1 MTIMPSTSL
10 KDHYNEI
17 SEKCRQT
24 GEPIYLTKNG
34 IGDLVVMSIESFE
47 KKQALINLKERLL
60 DIELEQGSGAKFYS
74 LEELD
79 IALKEIVKHG

>member
-34 IGDLVVMSIESFE
+34 KGDLVVMPIESFE
-47 KKQALINLKERLL
+47 KRQALINL
-60 DIELEQGSGAKFYS
+60 YP
-74 LEELD
+74 
-79 IALKEIVKHG
+79 